1 MGRWPAGPDL
11 GPAKTYKDIKQAVFD
26 AYPNEPKARL
36 QRTYGTRIIRSL

>member
-1 MGRWPAGPDL
+1 MVSASPARNVT
-11 GPAKTYKDIKQAVFD
+11 AKTYKDIKQAVFD